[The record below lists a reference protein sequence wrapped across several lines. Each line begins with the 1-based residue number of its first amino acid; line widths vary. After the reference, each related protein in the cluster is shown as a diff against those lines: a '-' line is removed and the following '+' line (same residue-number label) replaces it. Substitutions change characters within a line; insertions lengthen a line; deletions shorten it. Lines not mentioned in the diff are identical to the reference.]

1 MDNEVIM
8 DNRKEIYE
16 KLKKKYP
23 NLVWNSKYMLLLK
36 MSAPFIRRFP
46 IAVKFEEKLPED
58 GVLIFVQN
66 HCNIYDSLVLDIIM
80 KGYDYFCFAGDEPR
94 HMLSGKV
101 FEAKGVVWI
110 NRSSAESRKDSM
122 TVLEK
127 LAESGFNLSLCPEGT
142 WCLDSRDLILTIPYG
157 VSKIA
162 INVSKKVKVYI
173 VPIVT
178 DYNYLGN
185 TNKVIDAITTVC
197 KPIGVISD
205 MDYKKLNEILTDTLW
220 TARWMQLEKRAA
232 KSNETIKIDS
242 IYDDNCTNHYV
253 FKRKNYSVSDWEEH
267 VCSLESQYKVDWN
280 VELGY
285 RFKTKE
291 RLEQEEVEADLEKIK
306 NGMVLQKKV

>member
-1 MDNEVIM
+1 MISNSHA
-8 DNRKEIYE
+8 RKEIYE
-16 KLKKKYP
+16 KLSKEYP

-46 IAVKFEEKLPED
+46 IDVRFEEKLPED
-58 GVLIFVQN
+58 GVLIFAQN
-66 HCNIYDSLVLDIIM
+66 HCNIYDSLVLDKIM

-94 HMLSGKV
+94 HTLSGKA

-122 TVLEK
+122 TVLKK

-162 INVSKKVKVYI
+162 INASKKVKVYI

-185 TNKVIDAITTVC
+185 TSKVIDAMITVC
-197 KPIGVISD
+197 RSIKVKSD
-205 MDYKKLNEILTDTLW
+205 MDYKKLNELITDTLW

-253 FKRKNYSVSDWEEH
+253 FKRENFSVEDWEEH
-267 VCSLESQYKVDWN
+267 VKALKSQYKTNW
-280 VELGY
+280 EIESGY

-291 RLEQEEVEADLEKIK
+291 CLEQEEVQNDLERVKYSK
-306 NGMVLQKKV
+306 VLQKKFK